1 MNQIFQVSG
10 MTCGHCEKAVMRA
23 LQQVDPQAE
32 VKIERSSGRVE
43 VQSQQPR
50 EALAAAIAEEG
61 YAVAPLA

>member
-10 MTCGHCEKAVMRA
+10 MTCGHCEQAVMRA

-32 VKIERSSGRVE
+32 VKIDRPSGQVE

-50 EALAAAIAEEG
+50 EALARAIAEEG
-61 YAVAPLA
+61 YAVAA